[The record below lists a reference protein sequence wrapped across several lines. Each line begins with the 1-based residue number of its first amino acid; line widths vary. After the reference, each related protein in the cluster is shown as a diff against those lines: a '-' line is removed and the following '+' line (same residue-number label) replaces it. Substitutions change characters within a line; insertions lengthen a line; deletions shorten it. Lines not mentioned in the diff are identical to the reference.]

1 MHCETNSPNEGF
13 YQTLILESDS
23 RQARPVLEALARRG
37 LRGTVATTARAAMT
51 LLERRRWHLA
61 MVSGDFPVGSDAESG
76 RALLCA
82 LRAEHPELPI
92 VMLCDDQTSAAATD
106 ALRAGCADVL
116 QKPLTAEA
124 VDAALNRFLP
134 NHRAVYAAM
143 VAGQDGR
150 VYPIVGQSAALRRA
164 IQTAEAVAPTSAPVL
179 IVGPSGTGKELL
191 AELIHRR
198 SKRSDGPL
206 VRVNCAAL
214 SESLLESELFGHEKG
229 AFTGAVLCHKG
240 RLERAHGGTLFLDE
254 ITETPPAFQAKLLRA
269 LEQMQFERVGGT
281 ESIRVNVRVISTTN
295 QDILSLVRSGMFRA
309 DLYYRLCGVCV
320 RMPALRERLDD
331 LPGLIWWFV
340 NEFAHETGRAITAID
355 PQTLALFET
364 YAWPGNIRQLRNVVR
379 TMLLLGQGSVLS
391 AMQTPEV
398 LEQLT
403 QDVGV
408 VARHDGIDLL
418 DRPLEEIERQA
429 ILTALQQ
436 TNGNRTR
443 AALRLGISDRTL
455 REKVKKYNPAAA
467 LSAAT
472 IDGQLRRG

>member
-1 MHCETNSPNEGF
+1 MHCETTSPNESF

-23 RQARPVLEALARRG
+23 RQVRPVLEALARRG

-51 LLERRRWHLA
+51 LLERGRWHLA
-61 MVSGDFPVGSDAESG
+61 MVSGDFPVGGDADRG
-76 RALLCA
+76 QTLLCA

-92 VMLCDDQTSAAATD
+92 IMLCDAQTVAAATD

-124 VDAALNRFLP
+124 VDATLDRFLP
-134 NHRAVYAAM
+134 NHKPAYAA
-143 VAGQDGR
+143 VVTGQEGR
-150 VYPIVGQSAALRRA
+150 EYPIVGSSAALRRA
-164 IQTAEAVAPTSAPVL
+164 IQTAEAIAPTSAPVL
-179 IVGPSGTGKELL
+179 IAGPSGTGKELL

-198 SKRSDGPL
+198 SKRAAGPL

-240 RLERAHGGTLFLDE
+240 RLERAHSGTLFLDE

-269 LEQMQFERVGGT
+269 LEQMQFERVGGV
-281 ESIRVNVRVISTTN
+281 ESIRVNVRVVSTTN
-295 QDILSLVRSGMFRA
+295 RDILSQVRAGTFRA

-340 NEFAHETGRAITAID
+340 NEFAHEAGRAITAID
-355 PQTLALFET
+355 PRTLTLFEA
-364 YAWPGNIRQLRNVVR
+364 YAWPGNIRQLRNTVR
-379 TMLLLGQGSVLS
+379 TMMVLGRGSVLS

-408 VARHDGIDLL
+408 VAGNDTLDLL

-429 ILTALQQ
+429 ILTALRQA
-436 TNGNRTR
+436 NGNRTR
-443 AALRLGISDRTL
+443 AAQRLGISDRTL

-467 LSAAT
+467 MSAAT
-472 IDGQLRRG
+472 AE